1 MDLGQVTVLIGEN
14 NTGKTSVLD
23 ALRICL
29 RDLGPRRRVV
39 FEPLDFHLPDAGTDP
54 SSADPIQV
62 DIEFSEVASGEW
74 NDELVGRLNR
84 NGILQVDD
92 HDRGHVRLRVTCSY
106 MPADRDFV
114 QTWTFVNLA
123 GDALT
128 VADARALTS
137 LQQEVSYFYLT
148 ALRDAAHHFD
158 ARGPFWRPFLRD
170 SQLSGEKKAEIERK
184 LREVNDLVVSSHA
197 SFEQVQEG
205 LSHVQ
210 DIVPMGSNELVSIEA
225 VPGRMFDMLAKA
237 QLHLGTTAGAKIPV
251 GRHGE
256 GTQSLSVLM
265 LFAAFLKA
273 WPEGAPIIALEE
285 PEAHLHPSAIRALWQ
300 LVEEFGGQK
309 LVSTHSGDFIADV
322 DIGNIRRLARTPDG
336 LRSFRVPTDLLS
348 TEETRKFNYHIRQ
361 ARGELLFARCWL
373 LVEGETETWVYS
385 AAARAMGLNLHREG
399 VRLVE
404 YRQADVGL
412 MAKVANAL
420 GIAWFCVGDDDGERN
435 NTEPKVRANLG
446 SATVENRIAFPY
458 SDIENHLLSNGYDDV
473 YQRHMPNQ
481 NLERVKMSRDDSNY
495 WREYARHLPN
505 RAKTRAAADVAIE
518 MERRGGS
525 GVTPEIHQV
534 LMKVVGL
541 ARGDWP

>member
-1 MDLGQVTVLIGEN
+1 
-14 NTGKTSVLD
+14 
-23 ALRICL
+23 
-29 RDLGPRRRVV
+29 
-39 FEPLDFHLPDAGTDP
+39 
-54 SSADPIQV
+54 
-62 DIEFSEVASGEW
+62 
-74 NDELVGRLNR
+74 
-84 NGILQVDD
+84 
-92 HDRGHVRLRVTCSY
+92 
-106 MPADRDFV
+106 
-114 QTWTFVNLA
+114 
-123 GDALT
+123 
-128 VADARALTS
+128 
-137 LQQEVSYFYLT
+137 
-148 ALRDAAHHFD
+148 
-158 ARGPFWRPFLRD
+158 
-170 SQLSGEKKAEIERK
+170 
-184 LREVNDLVVSSHA
+184 
-197 SFEQVQEG
+197 
-205 LSHVQ
+205 
-210 DIVPMGSNELVSIEA
+210 
-225 VPGRMFDMLAKA
+225 MFDMLAKA

-273 WPEGAPIIALEE
+273 WPEGAPFTALEE

-458 SDIENHLLSNGYDDV
+458 SDIENHLLSNGYDDDAV
-473 YQRHMPNQ
+473 RT
-481 NLERVKMSRDDSNY
+481 
-495 WREYARHLPN
+495 A
-505 RAKTRAAADVAIE
+505 
-518 MERRGGS
+518 
-525 GVTPEIHQV
+525 
-534 LMKVVGL
+534 
-541 ARGDWP
+541 